1 MESYILELG
10 GITRTNNFEEA
21 SFWNTLKYVLLSKLS
36 KYIRMT
42 VRFHDDDDRTHSFIK
57 NFLCTTNYRFRVP
70 LTQIYV

>member
-10 GITRTNNFEEA
+10 GSSNFEEA

-42 VRFHDDDDRTHSFIK
+42 VRFHDDNGTHSFTK
-57 NFLCTTNYRFRVP
+57 NFFMHNKLSF
-70 LTQIYV
+70 